1 MFRARCRR
9 DGSVVVIKQIPL
21 AGLSEADRMEA
32 LNESRLLAAAEH
44 PNVVKHLESRV
55 ESDNL
60 LIVMPHAGV
69 DLAQHARRAL
79 FCPPRSVFFRLG
91 WPRRERAHE

>member
-1 MFRARCRR
+1 M
-9 DGSVVVIKQIPL
+9 IKQVPL
-21 AGLSEADRMEA
+21 AGLSPEDRSES

-60 LIVMPHAGV
+60 LIVMSHAGV
-69 DLAQHARRAL
+69 DLAQHARRA
-79 FCPPRSVFFRLG
+79 PR
-91 WPRRERAHE
+91 PRAYYIFSD